1 MNHAQIKAV
10 LEGVIPEVK
19 AAIAAAQKPLIERIA
34 EIEARE
40 PVKGEKG
47 DPGEAIIGP
56 PGKDG
61 PTIDDIEP
69 LIDRAV
75 AGIKLPLDGKDGA
88 DGTSIT
94 LDDVAPL
101 IDKAVAEIQE
111 AVAAIPAPKD
121 GRDGL
126 DGRDGRPGELSL
138 APDDVADQI
147 AKTIA
152 MLAESPPIHRSGS
165 HTMLAAAPRPTS
177 FEFERDE
184 NNNIIAAHG
193 VDA

>member
-19 AAIAAAQKPLIERIA
+19 AFIQAAQKPLMDRIA
-34 EIEARE
+34 ELEARE
-40 PVKGEKG
+40 PIKGE
-47 DPGEAIIGP
+47 PG
-56 PGKDG
+56 
-61 PTIDDIEP
+61 
-69 LIDRAV
+69 
-75 AGIKLPLDGKDGA
+75 
-88 DGTSIT
+88 
-94 LDDVAPL
+94 
-101 IDKAVAEIQE
+101 Q
-111 AVAAIPAPKD
+111 D

-126 DGRDGRPGELSL
+126 SVSIADIEQLIVRAASELPPPKDGVDGTSVTVDDVLPIITKEIEAAVSLIPIPKDGQDGVNGINGERGADGPPGELSL

-152 MLAESPPIHRSGS
+152 MLAESPPLNRFVNPPHVGS
-165 HTMLAAAPRPTS
+165 HTQPRATS

-184 NNNIIAAHG
+184 NNIIVAAHG

>member
-19 AAIAAAQKPLIERIA
+19 AAIAAAQKPLLERIA

-47 DPGEAIIGP
+47 DPGEAIVGP
-56 PGKDG
+56 PGEPGADG
-61 PTIDDIEP
+61 
-69 LIDRAV
+69 
-75 AGIKLPLDGKDGA
+75 LDGKDGESV
-88 DGTSIT
+88 TIN
-94 LDDVAPL
+94 DVLP
-101 IDKAVAEIQE
+101 IIETEI
-111 AVAAIPAPKD
+111 AYLASTIPVPKD
-121 GRDGL
+121 GKDGTNGT
-126 DGRDGRPGELSL
+126 DGQKGLDGRPGELSL

-152 MLAESPPIHRSGS
+152 MLAEAPTISPVIRNVTIP
-165 HTMLAAAPRPTS
+165 AAIPRPTS